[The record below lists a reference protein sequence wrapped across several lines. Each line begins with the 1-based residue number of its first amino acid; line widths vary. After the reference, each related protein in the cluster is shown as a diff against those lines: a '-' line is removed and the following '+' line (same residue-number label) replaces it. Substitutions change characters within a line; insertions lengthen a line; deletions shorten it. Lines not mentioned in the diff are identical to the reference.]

1 VSNKRSKSTGGDENK
16 MIEIQLTKDIIN
28 KCESRANEIGN
39 LNNSITSGEG
49 NLAGVIG
56 EYLVHKH
63 LEGSKW
69 ENQYGYDLKYKNKT
83 IDVKTKRSKYKPLEF
98 YDVAIAETSLHQEC
112 DEYIFVTILNDMSK
126 AWIVGGMEKE
136 KYFNSARKMIK
147 GQVDPS
153 NNFKVKSNCYN
164 MKIEKLNQINSEE
177 TV

>member
-1 VSNKRSKSTGGDENK
+1 

-98 YDVAIAETSLHQEC
+98 YDVAIAETSLHQE
-112 DEYIFVTILNDMSK
+112 K
-126 AWIVGGMEKE
+126 
-136 KYFNSARKMIK
+136 
-147 GQVDPS
+147 
-153 NNFKVKSNCYN
+153 
-164 MKIEKLNQINSEE
+164 
-177 TV
+177 